1 MLIDKSYFDYD
12 YERPPKKIDV
22 NIRRPSMSSTKLNDT
37 LSRFGVG
44 VKAPKEMSM
53 EELQDYARRDAGI
66 END

>member
-12 YERPPKKIDV
+12 YERPLKKIDV

-53 EELQDYARRDAGI
+53 EELQAYARQDAGL
-66 END
+66 ENL